1 MGDFT
6 KLGLKNWLEKQCQSL
21 GMSKPT
27 PVQTNCVPAILAGK
41 DCIGCAKTGSGK
53 TAAFALPILDKLSDD
68 PYGIF
73 ALVLTPTRELA
84 FQIKDQFSAIGA
96 HINVRVSVVIGGL
109 DMMVQSQELARQ
121 PHVVVATP
129 GRLADHI
136 SSGDGLKLDKIK
148 FLVLDEADRLFE
160 PCFEPDLATIFS
172 SLPTKR
178 QTLLFS
184 ATLTDSIEELKQ
196 MSPSPPHVYISPS
209 EVATVETLTQQYMC
223 VPEMMRNASLAHI
236 LQEHVADKTCIVFTH
251 SCKSAQLL
259 TIALKKLGLSV
270 TALHS
275 ILSQNSRLSSLAKFK
290 SGVVKLLVA
299 TDVGSRGLDIPL
311 VSFVIN
317 YNTPSSPTDYIHRVG
332 RTARAGFV
340 GRAITIVT
348 QYDVERLQA
357 IEAHIGTE
365 LKELKMDDEDSVKLL
380 GPVSVAMRE
389 AGLHLDTH
397 NFGDKRDNNKRKV
410 SGDKSGGQK
419 KKVKGNKT
427 KEGVTAS
434 VGKKLPGL
442 DSKKKD
448 LKEIS

>member
-1 MGDFT
+1 MVPCIVPHT
-6 KLGLKNWLEKQCQSL
+6 TRCTSYHTLYLVPHIIPHTTHCTSYHTLYLIPHIVHHTVHIVPHTTHCTSYQSL
-21 GMSKPT
+21 T
-27 PVQTNCVPAILAGK
+27 PFLPLTYCSQPHRPYYIVFKLLIFQFNDSQIVLRCPERHYIVNYNYNSPPGK

-332 RTARAGFV
+332 RTARAGQSNSQQV
-340 GRAITIVT
+340 
-348 QYDVERLQA
+348 
-357 IEAHIGTE
+357 
-365 LKELKMDDEDSVKLL
+365 LKLTL
-380 GPVSVAMRE
+380 
-389 AGLHLDTH
+389 
-397 NFGDKRDNNKRKV
+397 
-410 SGDKSGGQK
+410 
-419 KKVKGNKT
+419 
-427 KEGVTAS
+427 
-434 VGKKLPGL
+434 
-442 DSKKKD
+442 
-448 LKEIS
+448 